1 MIGSL
6 LSRMSDAEKLS
17 PQQLQQTVKDGVLP
31 AGIASMI
38 SQDDAGEHSMP
49 SAPPPGTVADQVI
62 NQADQALS
70 PEDKIMQH
78 INLLKR
84 DISKIQE
91 GVQSGEI
98 KAYEGIPL
106 LKEKVNQLGK
116 LQAMLQPQM
125 PQQMPQMPPQAPQAP
140 QGINTAQ
147 SNLPTQ
153 MAEGGIIGYAKG
165 GKAFIDADEENDDLS
180 GEEDYQNALKMH
192 RDAQLRRQQEQESY
206 NQPMGEGMGSAIMS
220 VADKTKPNYSSFVN
234 KTPDVQQA
242 YKKET
247 GGIQDIINAKAQKYN
262 LPPALLHSIAKAES
276 GLDPNAGNKTGSSA
290 KGLYQFIDTTWKGMG
305 GKEGEQFDPD
315 INSEMGAK
323 YIRQN
328 AEFLKN
334 KLGRNPTYSE
344 VYGAH
349 FFGPSGAAAL
359 LSKGKPDMPIEQG
372 LATFESGKRVK
383 TIMNQNPNLK
393 GKTIGQ
399 VFGDLESKAGQGIV
413 SLAHGG
419 EIPSFSGNTSYG
431 SQVSDAFR
439 SGYDR
444 IFGGD
449 STPNVSSTQAPIT
462 TEEALENLQKAKA
475 SQSQR
480 PPIAPP
486 SRGSTFSGIDNL
498 PTNKPSLSQS
508 LSAFKK
514 YGASSDANVFPSVPG
529 TGGMADLN
537 YYNELMAELKKDPNY
552 QPYKDE
558 IAKLLKKN
566 PELATQSVQLT
577 PPSATVN
584 NDVAKPKTYSDQTS
598 RGNAPAVFA
607 AKEPEVKYNYQTGDA
622 YQPGQDITALMQP
635 TPEAAPSAWDEF
647 VNQAKS
653 SREDLKKQKEED
665 RYMALLTAGL
675 GIAGGSSP
683 YAMENIGKGALAG
696 VQNLSEANKL
706 RASQQAAIDKNMLGA
721 LHYGS
726 LDKYYASMGLSK
738 EERDKLARE
747 GLNEKRFARED
758 LNRRYNMGLLEKME
772 TTAEKN
778 AQALVAASMKTNP
791 ALMTAGPEQIS
802 AIRAAETQKILR
814 KMPQYYN
821 LFKQVHSYDPFEMG
835 STESAGNPNLDL
847 NKYVK

>member
-140 QGINTAQ
+140 QAPQGINTAQ

-153 MAEGGIIGYAKG
+153 MAEGGIVNFAKG

-349 FFGPSGAAAL
+349 FFGPTGAAAL

-413 SLAHGG
+413 SLARGG
-419 EIPSFSGNTSYG
+419 VIQHYETGNLIEDKMRLGPRSYG
-431 SQVSDAFR
+431 VK
-439 SGYDR
+439 
-444 IFGGD
+444 D
-449 STPNVSSTQAPIT
+449 STFTSTKTGPN
-462 TEEALENLQKAKA
+462 ALERFFTYDPVEQKKNWEIGKTARENFGLPADQKKPYPDEVVAPKKVVAKN
-475 SQSQR
+475 
-480 PPIAPP
+480 PIAAPTSSNP
-486 SRGSTFSGIDNL
+486 SMTNNPTVNL
-498 PTNKPSLSQS
+498 PDYT
-508 LSAFKK
+508 
-514 YGASSDANVFPSVPG
+514 
-529 TGGMADLN
+529 
-537 YYNELMAELKKDPNY
+537 
-552 QPYKDE
+552 
-558 IAKLLKKN
+558 
-566 PELATQSVQLT
+566 
-577 PPSATVN
+577 
-584 NDVAKPKTYSDQTS
+584 NDVPYGTETRPVPEEQTS
-598 RGNAPAVFA
+598 DGITSLVNPTGYSA
-607 AKEPEVKYNYQTGDA
+607 YNYGNFLNRML
-622 YQPGQDITALMQP
+622 GQ
-635 TPEAAPSAWDEF
+635 S
-647 VNQAKS
+647 
-653 SREDLKKQKEED
+653 EDLKKQKDED
-665 RYMALLTAGL
+665 RYMALLAAGL
-675 GIAGGSSP
+675 GMAGGTSP
-683 YAMENIGKGALAG
+683 YAAANIGQGALAG
-696 VQNLSEANKL
+696 VQNLSESNKT
-706 RASQQAAIDKNMLGA
+706 RAAQQVAIDKNMLGA
-721 LHYGS
+721 LHYGNVGE
-726 LDKYYASMGLSK
+726 YYQNLSK
-738 EERDKLARE
+738 LEQAKQDELAQHRKDQ
-747 GLNEKRFARED
+747 LALKP
-758 LNRRYNMGLLEKME
+758 
-772 TTAEKN
+772 TAEQLNYNKTMELINNDDRIAAALKERQELVKSGTLTPGTPEYN
-778 AQALVAASMKTNP
+778 AYDAYVNKIKKAYLDQAGIKQPYVSVPPMSYPAPAPKRQGFFEGIFGGSKTP
-791 ALMTAGPEQIS
+791 PPLPPG
-802 AIRAAETQKILR
+802 
-814 KMPQYYN
+814 
-821 LFKQVHSYDPFEMG
+821 FELQQ
-835 STESAGNPNLDL
+835 PKD
-847 NKYVK
+847 